1 MPILKS
7 LIKNAGLILIMWIQ
21 LLAYSVFKEDDEGI
35 DLSLWTIVGY
45 SAVLVILMSIQV
57 LI

>member
-1 MPILKS
+1 MPILKN